1 MSRGRGRDPHPRDN
15 LDGDRPDT
23 TWQDDA
29 ACHDADPE
37 LFAVDHDQQL
47 AEAVI
52 HRWCVSC
59 PVIERCRRYAQQ
71 TSSVGVWGGELRL
84 MSKTVTLPQ
93 LQTRAH
99 RATVDGGRFA
109 RGPCGVCGRDVALNA
124 AGRARPHH
132 NTTAACPGVG
142 HPPARAA

>member
-1 MSRGRGRDPHPRDN
+1 MTGT
-15 LDGDRPDT
+15 RPDT
-23 TWQDDA
+23 AWQEAA

-52 HRWCVSC
+52 HRWCVGC
-59 PVIERCRRYAQQ
+59 AVTELCRAYAEQ

-84 MSKTVTLPQ
+84 MSKTYTLAQ
-93 LQTRAH
+93 LEARAG

-109 RGPCGVCGRDVALNA
+109 RGACRVCGRDVALNA

-132 NTTAACPGVG
+132 DCAA
-142 HPPARAA
+142 

>member
-1 MSRGRGRDPHPRDN
+1 MTGT
-15 LDGDRPDT
+15 RPDP
-23 TWQDDA
+23 TWQEDA

-52 HRWCVSC
+52 HRWCVGC
-59 PVIERCRRYAQQ
+59 PVTEQCRAYAEQ

-84 MSKTVTLPQ
+84 MSRTYTLAQ
-93 LQTRAH
+93 LEATTRAI
-99 RATVDGGRFA
+99 RPTAGGGRFA
-109 RGPCGVCGRDVALNA
+109 RGPCRVCGRDVALNA

-132 NTTAACPGVG
+132 DATADGACPGVG
-142 HPPARAA
+142 HRPATAA